1 MPRKIIIDTDPSP
14 DDAVAFL
21 VALASPEE
29 LEVLGITTVA
39 GNVPLPLTS
48 KNARKALDSA
58 KNAPHDPAAVAALV
72 EALDRLASADP
83 EFAIQIRHLWHQ
95 FALEGNV
102 MNSIGSSKG
111 PAVQARDIHG
121 DIHFGKS

>member
-1 MPRKIIIDTDPSP
+1 MPDQIMTAI
-14 DDAVAFL
+14 A
-21 VALASPEE
+21 VALASKTAET
-29 LEVLGITTVA
+29 VFGGAKDAFTTLARLVRERF
-39 GNVPLPLTS
+39 S
-48 KNARKALDSA
+48 HDENARKALDSA